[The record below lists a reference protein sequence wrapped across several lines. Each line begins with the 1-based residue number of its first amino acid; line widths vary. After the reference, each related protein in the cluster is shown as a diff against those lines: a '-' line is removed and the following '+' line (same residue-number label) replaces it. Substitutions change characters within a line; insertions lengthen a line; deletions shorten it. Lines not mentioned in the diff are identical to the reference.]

1 MKVTELI
8 ANSNKTSFS
17 FEVLPPLKG
26 NGIEK
31 IFKTIDRLREFD
43 PKYINIT
50 THRSEYIYKEA
61 EGGLFQR
68 VAVRTRP
75 GTVALAAAIQHKYNI
90 TAVPHIICSGF
101 SKAEIEYS
109 LIDLNFLGIHDLLL
123 LRGDKAKHEMRFIP
137 EPDGHAHAIE
147 LQSQVN
153 DFNKGFFI
161 DGSQAVINTPFSYGV
176 AGYPEKH
183 DEAPNIEQD
192 LKRLKDKVDNGA
204 DYVVTQMFFDN
215 SKYFEFVE
223 RCREI
228 GITVPIIPGIKPIVF
243 ANQLN
248 VLPKIF
254 HVDLP
259 DALAEELAKCKD
271 DAAAKQVGVE
281 WCTMQAKELKAKG
294 VPSIHF
300 YSLMATESV
309 AQVAKAVY

>member
-1 MKVTELI
+1 MHY
-8 ANSNKTSFS
+8 F
-17 FEVLPPLKG
+17 
-26 NGIEK
+26 
-31 IFKTIDRLREFD
+31 FD
-43 PKYINIT
+43 SIT
-50 THRSEYIYKEA
+50 TFNKIKTKKASLQRNPNNQNSHRSEYIYKEA
-61 EGGLFQR
+61 DGGLFQR

-109 LIDLNFLGIHDLLL
+109 LIDLNFLGINDLLL
-123 LRGDKAKHEMRFIP
+123 LRGDKAKHEMRFVP

-161 DGSQAVINTPFSYGV
+161 DGSQAAINTPFSYGV

-228 GITVPIIPGIKPIVF
+228 GITVPIIPGLKPLSTARQVTM
-243 ANQLN
+243 
-248 VLPKIF
+248 LPESFSLDIP
-254 HVDLP
+254 VELT
-259 DALAEELAKCKD
+259 DAIAKAKDDKEAVYRIGTEWCAMQCKD
-271 DAAAKQVGVE
+271 
-281 WCTMQAKELKAKG
+281 LISNG
-294 VPSIHF
+294 VPAVHF
-300 YSLMATESV
+300 YTMGKSRNIVEILRECF
-309 AQVAKAVY
+309 